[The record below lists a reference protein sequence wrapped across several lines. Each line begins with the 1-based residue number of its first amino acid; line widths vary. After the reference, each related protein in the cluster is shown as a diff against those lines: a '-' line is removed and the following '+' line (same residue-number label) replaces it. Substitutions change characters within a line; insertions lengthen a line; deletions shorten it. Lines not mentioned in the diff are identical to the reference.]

1 MSLVQH
7 SLFTVLETTN
17 SKIFPAFCIAVL
29 FKGTK
34 ITWYDTWKTWRHGL
48 SLCLVT
54 LLLMLLRFEWFWILE
69 ILPDGCLCKA
79 LSQDPAGA
87 SKSPH
92 QSFKYK
98 KGRRMHVRNWRSKR
112 EEAATLKK
120 GSWKK
125 SSLTTVTTSFPQS
138 AEAILSNWND
148 LNPRR
153 LQYPQSPQT
162 AILRPRSPSQ
172 LPKGLKPL
180 TVACGAFL
188 RWARLRET
196 FLRMCLSHLR
206 GSDTV
211 ILAPFPLPSR
221 HHLVSKS
228 KSYLGHFARFWG
240 SWDLAPMNYIVLPGR
255 HKNRL
260 CFLLCPGNVR
270 PRSLNVNS
278 WSTNRSPQSSSR
290 LPCHHNTFWEPDFS
304 IWLLFYCFF
313 IYHIYLRCMYGH
325 LAKR

>member
-17 SKIFPAFCIAVL
+17 SKIFPAFCFAVL

-34 ITWYDTWKTWRHGL
+34 ITWYDTWKTWRHDL

-92 QSFKYK
+92 QSYKYK
-98 KGRRMHVRNWRSKR
+98 KIKEKKSYIFKCWYWEKGLQNKCIRFKNWRNKKEDS
-112 EEAATLKK
+112 ATLKK

-148 LNPRR
+148 LNPQR

-162 AILRPRSPSQ
+162 AILRPRSPPQ
-172 LPKGLKPL
+172 LP
-180 TVACGAFL
+180 
-188 RWARLRET
+188 
-196 FLRMCLSHLR
+196 
-206 GSDTV
+206 
-211 ILAPFPLPSR
+211 
-221 HHLVSKS
+221 
-228 KSYLGHFARFWG
+228 
-240 SWDLAPMNYIVLPGR
+240 
-255 HKNRL
+255 
-260 CFLLCPGNVR
+260 
-270 PRSLNVNS
+270 
-278 WSTNRSPQSSSR
+278 
-290 LPCHHNTFWEPDFS
+290 
-304 IWLLFYCFF
+304 
-313 IYHIYLRCMYGH
+313 
-325 LAKR
+325 

>member
-1 MSLVQH
+1 M
-7 SLFTVLETTN
+7 
-17 SKIFPAFCIAVL
+17 
-29 FKGTK
+29 
-34 ITWYDTWKTWRHGL
+34 
-48 SLCLVT
+48 
-54 LLLMLLRFEWFWILE
+54 E

-98 KGRRMHVRNWRSKR
+98 KGRRMHKRNWRSKR

-138 AEAILSNWND
+138 AEAILNNWND
-148 LNPRR
+148 LNLQR

-162 AILRPRSPSQ
+162 AILRPRSPPQ
-172 LPKGLKPL
+172 LPKELKPL
-180 TVACGAFL
+180 TAACGAFL

-211 ILAPFPLPSR
+211 ILAPFSPPSCLQNQKVLGTLRKVLGKLGFGTYELQSFARAPQKQVVLSPLPR
-221 HHLVSKS
+221 QREATILKRQQLIN
-228 KSYLGHFARFWG
+228 KQIFA
-240 SWDLAPMNYIVLPGR
+240 V
-255 HKNRL
+255 K
-260 CFLLCPGNVR
+260 
-270 PRSLNVNS
+270 
-278 WSTNRSPQSSSR
+278 
-290 LPCHHNTFWEPDFS
+290 
-304 IWLLFYCFF
+304 
-313 IYHIYLRCMYGH
+313 
-325 LAKR
+325 

>member
-1 MSLVQH
+1 
-7 SLFTVLETTN
+7 
-17 SKIFPAFCIAVL
+17 
-29 FKGTK
+29 
-34 ITWYDTWKTWRHGL
+34 
-48 SLCLVT
+48 
-54 LLLMLLRFEWFWILE
+54 MLLRFDWFWILE

-148 LNPRR
+148 LNPQR

-162 AILRPRSPSQ
+162 AILRPRSPPQ
-172 LPKGLKPL
+172 LPKKLKPL
-180 TVACGAFL
+180 TAACGAFL

-211 ILAPFPLPSR
+211 ILAPILSPKPKGTWDTSQGFGEVGIW
-221 HHLVSKS
+221 HLWTTKFCQGAAKTGCAFSFGQAMW
-228 KSYLGHFARFWG
+228 GH
-240 SWDLAPMNYIVLPGR
+240 DP
-255 HKNRL
+255 
-260 CFLLCPGNVR
+260 
-270 PRSLNVNS
+270 
-278 WSTNRSPQSSSR
+278 
-290 LPCHHNTFWEPDFS
+290 
-304 IWLLFYCFF
+304 
-313 IYHIYLRCMYGH
+313 
-325 LAKR
+325 

>member
-1 MSLVQH
+1 
-7 SLFTVLETTN
+7 
-17 SKIFPAFCIAVL
+17 
-29 FKGTK
+29 
-34 ITWYDTWKTWRHGL
+34 
-48 SLCLVT
+48 
-54 LLLMLLRFEWFWILE
+54 MLLRFDWFWILG
-69 ILPDGCLCKA
+69 ILPEGCLCKA

-98 KGRRMHVRNWRSKR
+98 KIKEKKSYIFKCWYWEKGLQNKCIGFKNWRSKK

-148 LNPRR
+148 LNLQR

-162 AILRPRSPSQ
+162 AILRPRSPPQ

-180 TVACGAFL
+180 TAAWGAFL

-206 GSDTV
+206 GSDTE
-211 ILAPFPLPSR
+211 ILTPILSPKPKGTWDTSQGFGEVGIW
-221 HHLVSKS
+221 HLWTTKFCQGATKTGCAFSFA
-228 KSYLGHFARFWG
+228 LAMWGH
-240 SWDLAPMNYIVLPGR
+240 DP
-255 HKNRL
+255 
-260 CFLLCPGNVR
+260 
-270 PRSLNVNS
+270 
-278 WSTNRSPQSSSR
+278 
-290 LPCHHNTFWEPDFS
+290 
-304 IWLLFYCFF
+304 
-313 IYHIYLRCMYGH
+313 
-325 LAKR
+325 

>member
-1 MSLVQH
+1 MSILVMIFGAEKISCWESPKISYDLESARLLTKYVQH

-34 ITWYDTWKTWRHGL
+34 MTWYDTWKTWRPDP
-48 SLCLVT
+48 SLRIVT
-54 LLLMLLRFEWFWILE
+54 DYLLLMLSRFEWFWILE

-148 LNPRR
+148 LNPQR
-153 LQYPQSPQT
+153 LQYPQSPRLQYSALGLLLNCPRNWSLSQQPVGLSSDGLDFERLSSGCAWVTSEAQT
-162 AILRPRSPSQ
+162 Q
-172 LPKGLKPL
+172 
-180 TVACGAFL
+180 
-188 RWARLRET
+188 
-196 FLRMCLSHLR
+196 
-206 GSDTV
+206 
-211 ILAPFPLPSR
+211 
-221 HHLVSKS
+221 
-228 KSYLGHFARFWG
+228 
-240 SWDLAPMNYIVLPGR
+240 
-255 HKNRL
+255 
-260 CFLLCPGNVR
+260 
-270 PRSLNVNS
+270 
-278 WSTNRSPQSSSR
+278 
-290 LPCHHNTFWEPDFS
+290 
-304 IWLLFYCFF
+304 
-313 IYHIYLRCMYGH
+313 
-325 LAKR
+325 